1 MTEQMVVGAAPA
13 APTGPGGDREADAR
27 RTARNRRWRRTALL
41 ALGWVAMYLVW
52 EWASWWFGSRLLPR
66 PHEVFLSAVEIIESG
81 NFVSDFTASV
91 LKTFAGFGVAAA
103 VGAPIG
109 YLMGRYN
116 YWRAFFHDGVTI
128 AGTIP
133 AIVYAVM
140 SLIVFGLSSLGPI
153 LAVALV
159 SAPYVALNVAEGIR
173 GVDKQLIT
181 MSEAFGRT
189 PRQIRRQ
196 VLIPTIVPF
205 VFAAIRMCFAV
216 AWKVEALTEVFGGR
230 SGVGFQIRTEYQLY
244 NISAV
249 LAWMVL
255 FIAFMLVIERLVLA
269 KAEARL
275 LAWRPEERGA
285 AL

>member
-1 MTEQMVVGAAPA
+1 MTNQMLEENVA
-13 APTGPGGDREADAR
+13 EAEVSWEAGEAHVR
-27 RTARNRRWRRTALL
+27 QMANRRRWRRL
-41 ALGWVAMYLVW
+41 AFLVAGWVAMVLVW
-52 EWASWWFGSRLLPR
+52 EAGSWWFGSRILPR
-66 PHEVFLSAVEIIESG
+66 PHEVLVEMVEILRSG
-81 NFVSDFTASV
+81 NFTSDFSASV
-91 LKTFAGFGVAAA
+91 LKTFAGFAVAAA
-103 VGAPIG
+103 VGAPVG
-109 YLMGRYN
+109 YLMGRHR
-116 YWRAFFHDGVTI
+116 YWRAFFHDGVTV

-133 AIVYAVM
+133 AIVYAVL
-140 SLIVFGLSSLGPI
+140 SLIVFGLSNLGPI

-173 GVDKQLIT
+173 GVDRSLIT

-189 PRQIRRQ
+189 PRQIRRE

-230 SGVGFQIRTEYQLY
+230 NGVGFQIRTQYQLY
-244 NISAV
+244 SITGV
-249 LAWMVL
+249 LAWMFL
-255 FIAFMLVIERLVLA
+255 FIAFMLVIERFVLA

-275 LAWRPEERGA
+275 LAWRPEERSA